1 MPPVLPRRVADPDPA
16 ARAAE
21 HVARA
26 ILAAPAEFH
35 VAFPGGPGTSRLLAR
50 LARYKLPWEKLVAW
64 QADER
69 VAPDFDEARHY
80 TRLYAALAVPARF
93 VPIPVDPARDP
104 SGETAA
110 RRYAELLALPPTR
123 GVLDL
128 VLLELGPAGESGALF
143 PGDPALRSPQG
154 DTLASGPWAGHR
166 HVGLNL
172 PALARARE
180 LVFLAEG
187 DSGHAVAARVSSGDV
202 ALPAGRLRHPR
213 ATVFAP
219 A

>member
-1 MPPVLPRRVADPDPA
+1 MLPRRVADPDPA
-16 ARAAE
+16 TRAAD
-21 HVARA
+21 HVAHA
-26 ILAAPAEFH
+26 ILAASTEIH

-50 LARYKLPWEKLVAW
+50 LARYRLRWEKLVAW

-80 TRLYAALAVPARF
+80 TRLFAALAVPARF

-128 VLLELGPAGESGALF
+128 VILEFGPGGESGALF
-143 PGDPALRSPQG
+143 PGDPALRAPQG

-187 DSGHAVAARVSSGDV
+187 EAGRDVAARVAAGDV
-202 ALPAGRLRHPR
+202 AVPAGRLRHPR
-213 ATVFAP
+213 ASIFAP